1 MKRINTMLSVNLIL
15 GGLVFLAIGCSSPPD
30 PCEEIEKKYES
41 LHREY
46 STIPDTEEV
55 YETCKNDLRKC
66 PKLSIIYELM
76 ARIDYDEE
84 YHEDAL
90 KNYRMAFQLNPD
102 NLLVKQKID
111 DIRAMIR
118 DEQKRQR
125 EQARIEREEDERF
138 RRETVAREREL
149 ETEAQREE
157 RLERDEQ
164 RRIEQEERRERA
176 AEERRKREA
185 ARNRRKDRTTSGT
198 GGANM

>member
-1 MKRINTMLSVNLIL
+1 MKRINTVLLVNLIWS
-15 GGLVFLAIGCSSPPD
+15 GLLFSAPGCLSPPD

-46 STIPDTEEV
+46 STISDTEEV

-66 PKLSIIYELM
+66 PRLSIIYELM

-90 KNYRMAFQLNPD
+90 KNYRMALQLNPE

-111 DIRAMIR
+111 DLRAMIR
-118 DEQKRQR
+118 DERERQR

-138 RRETVAREREL
+138 RRELTDLEREV
-149 ETEAQREE
+149 ETEAQKEE

-185 ARNRRKDRTTSGT
+185 ARNRRKDRTTSGA